1 MHVEYRKL
9 GRSGLKVS
17 ALALGT
23 MQFGWT
29 ADEAAS
35 FQVLDAFAEA
45 GGNLIDTADIYS
57 RWAPGNPGGVSEEII
72 GRWLKAQGHREDFV
86 IATKVRGLM
95 RAGILHKG
103 LNRRHIRAAAE
114 ASLKR
119 LQIDYIDLYQV
130 HFVDRDTPID
140 ETLEALDL
148 LVKDG
153 LVRYIGASNYPAW
166 RLVEALW
173 VSDKRNLARFVSL
186 QPEYSLAQPARA
198 GFERE
203 LAQACLAFGVGVLP
217 YSPLAGGFLSGKYRR
232 GQPLPASVRAGE
244 IQLRLYSDQNLDTV
258 DALHAIAENRSATP
272 AKVALAWLLAQPW
285 VTAPIVG
292 ANSVAQLRDL
302 LGAVDLKLTP
312 EEVERLNT
320 VSDWQRARSDT
331 GD

>member
-1 MHVEYRKL
+1 MEYRRL

-29 ADEAAS
+29 ADEETS
-35 FQVLDAFAEA
+35 FQVLDAFAQG
-45 GGNLIDTADIYS
+45 GGNLIDTADIYT
-57 RWAPGNPGGVSEEII
+57 RWTPGNPGGVSEEII
-72 GRWLKAQGHREDFV
+72 GRWMKSRGNREDLV
-86 IATKVRGLM
+86 VATKVRGLM
-95 RAGILHKG
+95 REGILHKG

-114 ASLKR
+114 ASLRR
-119 LQIDYIDLYQV
+119 LQTDHIDLYQV
-130 HFVDRDTPID
+130 HWVDRDTPIE

-153 LVRYIGASNYPAW
+153 LVRYIGASNFPAW
-166 RLVEALW
+166 RLVESLW
-173 VSDKRNLARFVSL
+173 VSDKRNLSHFVSL
-186 QPEYSLAQPARA
+186 QPEYSLAQPVRA
-198 GFERE
+198 NFERE
-203 LAQACLAFGVGVLP
+203 LAQACLAFGIGVLP

-232 GQPLPASVRAGE
+232 DQPLPASVRAEG
-244 IQLRLYSDQNLDTV
+244 IQHRFYSDQNLDAV
-258 DALHAIAENRSATP
+258 EVLHDIAEARGSSP

-292 ANSVAQLRDL
+292 ANSVAQLNDL
-302 LGAVDLKLTP
+302 LGTVELKLTP

-320 VSDWQRARSDT
+320 VSDWQRARTDT